1 MKQFKLSCKVRTCK
15 NTICNENL
23 YLRDIILHTDT
34 LFNINTK
41 LDEMPRGREALQ
53 LWARL
58 QLAAYSL
65 HITNM
70 SSDWRSGEAFC
81 AIIHRYRT

>member
-1 MKQFKLSCKVRTCK
+1 MHR
-15 NTICNENL
+15 
-23 YLRDIILHTDT
+23 DT
-34 LFNINTK
+34 LFTINTK

-65 HITNM
+65 NITNM

-81 AIIHRYRT
+81 AIIHRYRQDISPFPFKQFPKHYMIFLQT